1 MVVYAPRARGRA
13 VVAVDGVSLAVPRGG
28 TVGIAGESGCGKST
42 LASRPC
48 GCFPGPPGV
57 DGAIEIAGED
67 VVTMRWGRLRAVRWT
82 KAAIVFQGAMHS
94 LNPVRPVERQI
105 AEALNLHRPGAG
117 RGATAARVNDL
128 LSLVDLSPGR
138 AKAYPHELSG
148 GEKQRVMIAMA
159 LACDPEVIVADEP
172 TTALDVVVQ
181 AQVLDLLSGLVRDRG
196 LTLVM
201 IGHDLAV
208 LAAVCDRIVVMRHGK
223 IVEEGPA
230 RQVLGHP
237 RHVHTRELA
246 AAFPVIGDPSSRLRV
261 GRIRDERAAG
271 SAAGRATDALLEV
284 HDLVVD
290 FSARGTRMRAGGP
303 RLDGL
308 RLGRDRGAGGPI
320 RKRKDHACPHHLG
333 AAATDVRVG

>member
-1 MVVYAPRARGRA
+1 MASAWRLPGGARSA
-13 VVAVDGVSLAVPRGG
+13 LP
-28 TVGIAGESGCGKST
+28 GESGCGKTT
-42 LASRPC
+42 LALSALRLLPRTAR
-48 GCFPGPPGV
+48 V

-117 RGATAARVNDL
+117 RGTTAARVSEL
-128 LSLVDLSPGR
+128 LSLVDLPAGR

-181 AQVLDLLSGLVRDRG
+181 AQVLHLLSDLVRDRG

-201 IGHDLAV
+201 IGHDLGGV
-208 LAAVCDRIVVMRHGK
+208 GRGLRPNRGDAARQNRRGGS
-223 IVEEGPA
+223 GPA
-230 RQVLGHP
+230 GP
-237 RHVHTRELA
+237 
-246 AAFPVIGDPSSRLRV
+246 GPSSA
-261 GRIRDERAAG
+261 RA
-271 SAAGRATDALLEV
+271 
-284 HDLVVD
+284 H
-290 FSARGTRMRAGGP
+290 P
-303 RLDGL
+303 
-308 RLGRDRGAGGPI
+308 
-320 RKRKDHACPHHLG
+320 
-333 AAATDVRVG
+333 